1 MRVQGQKINA
11 RYVCADGF
19 SFSIQASNLHKCE
32 QAEDGTYLSYELG
45 YLSSREPLLDTYT
58 PSCDGDK
65 DVIYLNVPCSVINV
79 VVKKHGGFLKLIE

>member
-19 SFSIQASNLHKCE
+19 SFSIQASDLHKCE

-45 YLSSREPLLDTYT
+45 YLSSKEPLLDPYT
-58 PSCDGDK
+58 PSCYEEKGL
-65 DVIYLNVPCSVINV
+65 IFLNVPCAVINQV
-79 VVKKHGGFLKLIE
+79 VGKHGGFLKLIE